1 MPSTVDICSY
11 IGQYW
16 RREQDEEGGEGGG
29 REGRGEERE
38 RSVGVR
44 EGSGDGIKEEKNR
57 K

>member
-1 MPSTVDICSY
+1 MCAQHCGYLLIHWSVL
-11 IGQYW
+11 
-16 RREQDEEGGEGGG
+16 EEEGEGGG